1 MPSPFPG
8 MDPYLEDTDRWPDVH
23 HRLITYIAGA
33 LQPQVQPRYHVR
45 IRERVYTARL
55 SRAVYPEKETDE
67 DGVKMPVHILV
78 TPVERRE
85 GSVEI
90 VHTAG
95 DAVVT
100 VIEVLSPDNKKRWE
114 RRPEPCPE
122 PCRRVVEGGY
132 RLYCYQLDAIFVS
145 PIHMV
150 EIDLLAEGQPPMA
163 IMERVREALAPHR
176 YLVSVNRGPDHDQ
189 SELYPTP
196 LQRRLPHFSIPLRE
210 PDADVGLDLQAVFT
224 QCYDSGDYA
233 TLVDYGEPPV
243 VTLSPE
249 EAAWVDRLLEEKGL
263 RGGESREEVQ
273 HA

>member
-8 MDPYLEDTDRWPDVH
+8 MDPYLEDPDRWPDVH
-23 HRLITYIAGA
+23 HRLITNIAGV

-55 SRAVYPEKETDE
+55 SRAVYPEQETDE

-85 GSVEI
+85 GFVEI

-114 RRPEPCPE
+114 
-122 PCRRVVEGGY
+122 GY

-150 EIDLLAEGQPPMA
+150 EIDLLGEGRPPMA

-196 LQRRLPHFSIPLRE
+196 LQHRLPHFSIPLRE

-224 QCYDSGDYA
+224 QCYDDGDYV
-233 TLVDYGEPPV
+233 TLVDYGEPPPV
-243 VTLSPE
+243 ALSPE
-249 EAAWVDRLLEEKGL
+249 EAVWMDRLLKEKGL
-263 RGGESREEVQ
+263 RSGESREEVQ
-273 HA
+273 YA